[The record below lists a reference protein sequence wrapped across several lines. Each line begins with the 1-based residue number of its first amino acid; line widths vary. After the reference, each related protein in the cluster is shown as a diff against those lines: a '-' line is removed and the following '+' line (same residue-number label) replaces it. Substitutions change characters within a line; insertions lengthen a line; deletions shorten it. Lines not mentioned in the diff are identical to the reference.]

1 MKIKSKNFINSTG
14 NIFQEFNISTS
25 EYWNALWKKYSDKDI
40 KDLKQIN
47 QSKNDLVVRL
57 SKKYLRTNASI
68 IEAGCGLGQEVF
80 KLENAGFNVTGI
92 DSDENIIKRL
102 NYIFPKNVFLQADA
116 FDLSNINQKFDGYWS
131 FGVIEHFIKGYE
143 GIAHQANKVL
153 NTNGYCFIIY
163 FITFNFSITNI

>member
-1 MKIKSKNFINSTG
+1 MIILGILAQIHFMSKLETNLFIKELMKIKSKNFINSTG

-40 KDLKQIN
+40 KDLKKIN

-80 KLENAGFNVTGI
+80 KLENAGFNVT
-92 DSDENIIKRL
+92 DR
-102 NYIFPKNVFLQADA
+102 
-116 FDLSNINQKFDGYWS
+116 
-131 FGVIEHFIKGYE
+131 
-143 GIAHQANKVL
+143 
-153 NTNGYCFIIY
+153 
-163 FITFNFSITNI
+163 